1 MSDVTV
7 FKTWGFGV
15 IKVFTVIPNS
25 DDNKLEAFDAMH
37 TWCLLMT
44 TTRSTYPFVLLSRI

>member
-1 MSDVTV
+1 MSDVTF

-15 IKVFTVIPNS
+15 IKGLTVIPNS
-25 DDNKLEAFDAMH
+25 DNNKLEAFDAMH

-44 TTRSTYPFVLLSRI
+44 TTRSAYPFVLLSRI